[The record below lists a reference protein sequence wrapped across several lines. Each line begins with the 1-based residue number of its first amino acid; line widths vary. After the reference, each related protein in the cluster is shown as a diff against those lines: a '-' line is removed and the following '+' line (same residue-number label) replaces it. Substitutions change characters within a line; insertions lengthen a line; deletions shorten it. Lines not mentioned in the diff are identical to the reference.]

1 MATAAILGVGSM
13 GQAILEG
20 LLGSDSFN
28 DDVVVVVRK
37 PERALELQ
45 DVYGVKNLPI
55 AEGAKAE
62 TLILTAKPQ
71 DMAKMVAEVAP
82 HVNAGTLVISVAAGI
97 TTKSIESQLPA
108 GVSVVRVMPNTPSLV
123 GEGMSVLSPGVS
135 ATKEALTKAEAAMAC
150 IGKTLV
156 VDENLQSSVTGVS
169 GSGPAYI
176 FYIAEAMIA
185 AGEKL
190 GLTAE
195 QSNALTIQ
203 TIFGAAKLLRESN
216 DSPEILRKKVT
227 SPNGTTA
234 QAIARFEEAKLLEV
248 FQEAMKASHDRSI
261 EMSKEFC
268 GE

>member
-1 MATAAILGVGSM
+1 MATTAILGVGSM
-13 GQAILEG
+13 GLAILEG

-28 DDVVVVVRK
+28 DEVVVVVRK

-55 AEGAKAE
+55 AEGAKAD

-71 DMAKMVAEVAP
+71 DMAKMVDEIAP
-82 HVNAGTLVISVAAGI
+82 HINPGTLVISVAAGI
-97 TTKSIESQLPA
+97 TTKSIEARLPQ

-123 GEGMSVLSPGVS
+123 GEGMSVLSAGAG
-135 ATKEALTKAEAAMAC
+135 ATHEALSKAEAAMAC

-156 VDENLQSSVTGVS
+156 VDESLQSAATGVS

-176 FYIAEAMIA
+176 FYVAEAMIA

-195 QSNALTIQ
+195 DAKDLTIQ
-203 TIFGAAKLLRESN
+203 TIFGAAKLLRESD
-216 DSPEILRKKVT
+216 DSAETLRKKVT

-234 QAIARFEEAKLLEV
+234 QAIARFEAAELQRV
-248 FQEAMKASHDRSI
+248 FFEAMKASHDRSI
-261 EMSKEFC
+261 EMSKEFS